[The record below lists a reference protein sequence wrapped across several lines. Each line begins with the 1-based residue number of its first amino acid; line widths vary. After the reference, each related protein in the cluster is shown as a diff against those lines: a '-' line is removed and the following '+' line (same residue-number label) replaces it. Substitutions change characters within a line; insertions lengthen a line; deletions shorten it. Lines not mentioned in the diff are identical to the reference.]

1 VINRGFITLS
11 ELNKMFH
18 MLLNS
23 IDYEILING
32 GMKIEKVS
40 NLIQQNQ

>member
-1 VINRGFITLS
+1 VIKRGFITLS
-11 ELNKMFH
+11 ELKKNVSYVF
-18 MLLNS
+18 NS

>member
-1 VINRGFITLS
+1 
-11 ELNKMFH
+11 MF
-18 MLLNS
+18 LNS

-32 GMKIEKVS
+32 GIKIEKVS